1 MHVIILL
8 GYNYDL
14 IVKDVLIESYKTKV
28 QNEPHYY
35 DLRVSL
41 EFNIYK
47 EFVRFKLKINSIV
60 YRKIIPLF
68 AVEYFYLYFPSLF
81 KTPSSLCH
89 SSGKQ

>member
-1 MHVIILL
+1 MHVIILQ

-14 IVKDVLIESYKTKV
+14 IVKEVLIEPYKTKV

-47 EFVRFKLKINSIV
+47 EFVRLKLKINSIV
-60 YRKIIPLF
+60 YRKIIPLSV
-68 AVEYFYLYFPSLF
+68 VEYFLFVFPLSF
-81 KTPSSLCH
+81 
-89 SSGKQ
+89 